1 MRFYVM
7 LFYFLLIIAM
17 LRLPS
22 DARILNCHFLYK
34 HGTDRQVAVAEA
46 CHWFT
51 GGNNFGIWQR
61 SADKQNFI
69 RKRQLRFWLKI
80 LTQVRGKII
89 LLVRVIELF

>member
-1 MRFYVM
+1 MEVYLRV
-7 LFYFLLIIAM
+7 

-22 DARILNCHFLYK
+22 GARILNWHFLYEY
-34 HGTDRQVAVAEA
+34 GTARQVAVAET

-51 GGNNFGIWQR
+51 GGNNFGFWQR

-80 LTQVRGKII
+80 LTQVRTKII
-89 LLVRVIELF
+89 LLVSVIELS